1 MAERRSTKS
10 YFEGNDLQV
19 RNFATNRIQ
28 FKNLTINFF
37 FSDTTSDLGNEQ
49 SLVLSVVLT
58 LTDCPVTCNALLNE
72 EQSLL
77 VELCSNC
84 LVLEHHT
91 AACQALGILTSLVSY
106 CYTEKI
112 SPPPDIYMEQI
123 NLHLE
128 SLIYSS
134 LMNEKLVNEL
144 RQYLKCGIRLSE
156 KNLEFAEEFVE
167 LIGGI
172 LTDDFGE

>member
-1 MAERRSTKS
+1 M
-10 YFEGNDLQV
+10 F
-19 RNFATNRIQ
+19 
-28 FKNLTINFF
+28 
-37 FSDTTSDLGNEQ
+37 SDLGNEQ

-91 AACQALGILTSLVSY
+91 AASQALGILTSLVSY

-112 SPPPDIYMEQI
+112 CPPPDIYMEQI

-134 LMNEKLVNEL
+134 LMNEKFVNEL

-172 LTDDFGE
+172 LTDDFGEYGSNLFFVGKQYL